1 MFGLGRNNG
10 ARHPPEHTAMKPSNR
25 RHYAITALQA
35 ANESPTLAHLA
46 ALTRE
51 STARYKLVESLIP
64 PMLRAAIK
72 PGPIEGDQWCLLV
85 ANNACAAKMKQL
97 LPAMAAHLRVKG
109 YPTADIRLKV
119 LR

>member
-1 MFGLGRNNG
+1 
-10 ARHPPEHTAMKPSNR
+10 MKPSNR
-25 RHYAITALQA
+25 KHYAISVEQA
-35 ANESPTLAHLA
+35 ASESPSLAHLV

-51 STARYKLVESLIP
+51 STARFKLVEPLIP

-97 LPAMAAHLRVKG
+97 VPAMAAHLRVKG

>member
-1 MFGLGRNNG
+1 MIQ
-10 ARHPPEHTAMKPSNR
+10 PQR
-25 RHYAITALQA
+25 RHFAVTVEQA
-35 ANESPTLAHLA
+35 ASEAPTLASLV

-51 STARYKLVESLIP
+51 SATRFKLVEPLIP
-64 PMLRAAIK
+64 PMLRASIK
-72 PGPIEGDQWCLLV
+72 PGPIDGDQWCLLV

-119 LR
+119 LRAPSSY

>member
-1 MFGLGRNNG
+1 MAIAP
-10 ARHPPEHTAMKPSNR
+10 ARLWTSHSPTMIKPQR
-25 RHYAITALQA
+25 RHFAVTVEQA
-35 ANESPTLAHLA
+35 ANEAPSLASLV

-51 STARYKLVESLIP
+51 STARYQLVEFLIP
-64 PMLRAAIK
+64 PMLRASIK
-72 PGPIEGDQWCLLV
+72 PGPIDGDQWCLLV

-109 YPTADIRLKV
+109 YPTADIRLKI